1 MFSVLP
7 FLIISTI
14 GLFNWEYLEFIDNNI
29 WKYVYK
35 VRFEF
40 LNKIFILITTFGDSW
55 FLFLVVTIFTIFLL
69 LKKDLIN
76 AIFLSSSVI
85 LGALI
90 LNKILKSVYARPRP
104 FESINLENLIE
115 ASNYSYPSGHSMG
128 SIIVY
133 FLMCYLISKNIE
145 NKNLGKKLYIFF
157 TIFSILIAISRVYLG
172 VHYLTDIVAGFSL
185 GFTWAILS
193 IYFYE
198 KFLITKR

>member
-1 MFSVLP
+1 MP
-7 FLIISTI
+7 FLLISII
-14 GLFNWEYLEFIDNNI
+14 GLFNWKYLEFIDNNI

-69 LKKDLIN
+69 LKKDLTN
-76 AIFLSSSVI
+76 AIFLASSVI

-90 LNKILKSVYARPRP
+90 LNKILKSFYSRPRP
-104 FESINLENLIE
+104 FDNINVENLIE

-133 FLMCYLISKNIE
+133 FLICYLLSKYIKNKKSAIS
-145 NKNLGKKLYIFF
+145 LYIFF
-157 TIFSILIAISRVYLG
+157 TIFSIVIAISRVYLG

-193 IYFYE
+193 IYVYE
-198 KFLITKR
+198 KLLIKRR

>member
-1 MFSVLP
+1 MP
-7 FLIISTI
+7 FLLISII
-14 GLFNWEYLEFIDNNI
+14 GLFNWKYLEFIDNNI

-69 LKKDLIN
+69 LKKDIKN
-76 AIFLSSSVI
+76 AIFLSVSVI

-90 LNKILKSVYARPRP
+90 LNKILKSFYARPRP
-104 FESINLENLIE
+104 FDNINVENLIE

-133 FLMCYLISKNIE
+133 FLICYLLSKYIKNKKSAIS
-145 NKNLGKKLYIFF
+145 LYIFF
-157 TIFSILIAISRVYLG
+157 TIFSIVIAISRVYLG

-193 IYFYE
+193 IYVYE
-198 KFLITKR
+198 KLLIKRR

>member
-1 MFSVLP
+1 MLSFLP
-7 FLIISTI
+7 FLLISII
-14 GLFNWEYLEFIDNNI
+14 GLLNWKYLEFIDNNI

-69 LKKDLIN
+69 LKKDIKN
-76 AIFLSSSVI
+76 AIFLSVSVI

-90 LNKILKSVYARPRP
+90 LNKILKSFYARPRP
-104 FESINLENLIE
+104 FDNINVENLIE

-133 FLMCYLISKNIE
+133 FLICYLLSKYIKNKKSAIS
-145 NKNLGKKLYIFF
+145 LYIFF
-157 TIFSILIAISRVYLG
+157 TIFSIVIAISRVYLG

-193 IYFYE
+193 IYVYE
-198 KFLITKR
+198 KLLIKRR